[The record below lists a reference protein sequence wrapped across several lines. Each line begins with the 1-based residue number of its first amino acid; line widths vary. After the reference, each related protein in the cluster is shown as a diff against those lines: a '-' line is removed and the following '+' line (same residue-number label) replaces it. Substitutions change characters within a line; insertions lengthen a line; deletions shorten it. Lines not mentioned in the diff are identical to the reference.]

1 MLKITSLHIKRLGF
15 QPFFYVYGNAQN
27 SANFYRF
34 SIFFHC
40 FHHFSLIFALQ
51 TPFFHKGNEG
61 DFKVK
66 SVKNG
71 SKTEILSRKSME
83 FSAKIVAYK
92 HNSLCNHVF
101 NILKISI
108 LINRLVS
115 KCQSVKVSNSKEK
128 VSFEL

>member
-1 MLKITSLHIKRLGF
+1 MFMAMLKILQIFTDF
-15 QPFFYVYGNAQN
+15 PYFFIV
-27 SANFYRF
+27 
-34 SIFFHC
+34 
-40 FHHFSLIFALQ
+40 FHHFPLIFALQ
-51 TPFFHKGNEG
+51 TPFFHKVNEG

-101 NILKISI
+101 NILKVSM